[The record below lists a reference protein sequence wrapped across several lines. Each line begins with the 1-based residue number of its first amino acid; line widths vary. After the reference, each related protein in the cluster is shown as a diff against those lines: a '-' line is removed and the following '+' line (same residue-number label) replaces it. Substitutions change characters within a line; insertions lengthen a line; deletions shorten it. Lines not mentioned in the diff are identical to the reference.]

1 LHSEVEEELHSA
13 QLTPASN
20 TNKERNKN

>member
-20 TNKERNKN
+20 ANKDRNMN